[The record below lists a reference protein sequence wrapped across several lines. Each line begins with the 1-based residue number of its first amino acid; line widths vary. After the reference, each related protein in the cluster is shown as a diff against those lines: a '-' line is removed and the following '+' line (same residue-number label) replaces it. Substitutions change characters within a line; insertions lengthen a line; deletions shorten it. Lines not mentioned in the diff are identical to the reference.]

1 MTSHLD
7 IPSGGPFSAF
17 LTHARTN
24 ISSLH
29 ANKTVLPRLQVGGI
43 GTNTMKHEWRLY
55 SKNTSLLTLDRRKG
69 YARGWEERPGPF
81 PGHNHDLAPVEWP
94 KSRGFSLGAF

>member
-29 ANKTVLPRLQVGGI
+29 ANKAVLPRLQVGGI

-55 SKNTSLLTLDRRKG
+55 SKNTSLLTLTLTLTLRVRE
-69 YARGWEERPGPF
+69 A
-81 PGHNHDLAPVEWP
+81 VE
-94 KSRGFSLGAF
+94 L